1 MINAIELKL
10 ESKHCNSKTF
20 SKMYRRIRRFGV
32 HIIFKKIALGPTTRE
47 PKKIVSLFFCA
58 ALLFY

>member
-32 HIIFKKIALGPTTRE
+32 HIIFKKIALGPTRE